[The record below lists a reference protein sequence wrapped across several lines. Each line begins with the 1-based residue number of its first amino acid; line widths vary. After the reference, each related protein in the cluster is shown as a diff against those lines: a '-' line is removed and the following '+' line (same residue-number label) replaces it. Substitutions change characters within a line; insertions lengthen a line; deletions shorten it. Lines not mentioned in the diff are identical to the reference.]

1 MEHKCSYNCFMEHKC
16 SAFKGVKKIC
26 LLFVVSILL
35 LVLLSICLR
44 LVDGLLIFGRLFC
57 LIVLSMLSIFSIGVF
72 LLPLVPR
79 FFMRFVRF
87 GLFSGVL
94 MKSKMVSISVR
105 VPEWALEKLQRVAWE
120 REWSVSHLVRFLV
133 CGSIEAWEHDAS
145 VNPEVQREDI

>member
-1 MEHKCSYNCFMEHKC
+1 
-16 SAFKGVKKIC
+16 
-26 LLFVVSILL
+26 
-35 LVLLSICLR
+35 
-44 LVDGLLIFGRLFC
+44 
-57 LIVLSMLSIFSIGVF
+57 MLSIFSIGVF